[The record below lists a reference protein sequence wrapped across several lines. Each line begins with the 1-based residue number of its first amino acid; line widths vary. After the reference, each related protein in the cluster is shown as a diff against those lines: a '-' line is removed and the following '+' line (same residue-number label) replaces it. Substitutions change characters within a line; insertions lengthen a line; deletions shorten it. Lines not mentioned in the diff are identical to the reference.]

1 MTVMVGLDLQT
12 AHSSLSSDHLVYWLD
27 VLLELKRKGVAA
39 CDGGGVRW
47 SEVIL
52 HFNVHVIGCCSEG
65 AHVILLGFVF
75 FSPSYLSKI
84 WAYDSFW

>member
-1 MTVMVGLDLQT
+1 MTVKVGLDLQT
-12 AHSSLSSDHLVYWLD
+12 PHSSLSSDHLVYWLD

-47 SEVIL
+47 SEVML

-65 AHVILLGFVF
+65 VHFILLGFVF
-75 FSPSYLSKI
+75 FFSLLLK
-84 WAYDSFW
+84 

>member
-12 AHSSLSSDHLVYWLD
+12 PHSSLHDHLVYRLD

-39 CDGGGVRW
+39 YDGGGLRW
-47 SEVIL
+47 SEVML

-65 AHVILLGFVF
+65 VHVILLGFVF
-75 FSPSYLSKI
+75 FLSLLLK
-84 WAYDSFW
+84 